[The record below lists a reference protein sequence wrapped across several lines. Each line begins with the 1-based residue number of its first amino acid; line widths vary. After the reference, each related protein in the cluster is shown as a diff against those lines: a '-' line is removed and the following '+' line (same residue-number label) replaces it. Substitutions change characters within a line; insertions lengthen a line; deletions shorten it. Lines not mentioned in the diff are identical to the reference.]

1 VTALRVVLDTNVL
14 VSAIA
19 FPHSI
24 PGLVLNA
31 WTLGQLDLVVSQYIL
46 GEMVRVLPKFP
57 QIQLDSLG
65 LSKLADNF
73 ALKAQLVEPSTVT
86 EALLRDKADAPVLGT
101 FVASQAD
108 YLITGDKDLLA
119 LADRYPIVTPAQ
131 FWDRH
136 GS

>member
-19 FPHSI
+19 FPRSI
-24 PGLVLNA
+24 SGLILNA
-31 WTLGQLDLVVSQYIL
+31 WTLGQLDLVVSRFIL
-46 GEMVRVLPKFP
+46 DEMVRVLPKFP
-57 QIQLDSLG
+57 QIQLDSVG

-119 LADRYPIVTPAQ
+119 LADRYPIVTPAL
-131 FWDRH
+131 FWNRH